1 LPPSREPRPDRLRLY
16 RRAAGLL
23 NGMQR
28 LPSVGQRV
36 AERDSQ
42 QLGDEPTFQA
52 VYTRL
57 AERGLPL
64 RPFEGAWADPRRL
77 RRAYVPHLLAA
88 TELLLV
94 PREFRHHGLPVP
106 APEDGKTT
114 P

>member
-1 LPPSREPRPDRLRLY
+1 
-16 RRAAGLL
+16 
-23 NGMQR
+23 
-28 LPSVGQRV
+28 VV
-36 AERDSQ
+36 C
-42 QLGDEPTFQA
+42 
-52 VYTRL
+52 
-57 AERGLPL
+57 PL
-64 RPFEGAWADPRRL
+64 RPFEGAWADLRRL